1 MNLFLKY
8 SGGRGPTRWGLRTE
22 GPKVEDQGKGRRLRV
37 DDHKHLLA
45 EILCALFTLMLS
57 FASD

>member
-8 SGGRGPTRWGLRTE
+8 SGGRGPTRWGLRAE
-22 GPKVEDQGKGRRLRV
+22 EPRVEE
-37 DDHKHLLA
+37 HKHLLA